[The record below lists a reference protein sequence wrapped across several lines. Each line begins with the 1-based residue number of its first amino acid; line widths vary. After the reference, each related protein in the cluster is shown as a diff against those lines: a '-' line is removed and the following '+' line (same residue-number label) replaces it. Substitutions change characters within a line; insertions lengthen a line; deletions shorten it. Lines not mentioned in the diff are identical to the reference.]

1 MVKDPSSSTPSLALV
16 SGGASGIGRAIAEK
30 LALAGIK
37 VIVADV
43 VPWDGSA
50 EIDHCLCDV
59 TNPEDVDKLYNHIT
73 QTHGHPDVLICCAG
87 RGIHEKLTEGDP
99 AKWQAVLELNLMGTL
114 RLIRSFTP
122 AMVEK
127 GYGDVIIISSVSA
140 GQAYPYGGIYA
151 ASKSALNIIAETLRQ
166 ETLPKLRVTTI
177 APGVTDTHFFEN
189 TISGYN
195 TVESIGYGALSA
207 DEVAETVLF
216 ALRQP
221 RHVSLNHLTIR
232 PTPQPF

>member
-1 MVKDPSSSTPSLALV
+1 MVAGSSSSTPSLVLI
-16 SGGASGIGRAIAEK
+16 SGGASGIGRAVAEK
-30 LALAGIK
+30 LVTAGMTT
-37 VIVADV
+37 VVADIAQAQADTAIHHF
-43 VPWDGSA
+43 P
-50 EIDHCLCDV
+50 CDV
-59 TNPEDVDKLYNHIT
+59 TKPDDMDKLYSHVT
-73 QTHGHPDVLICCAG
+73 QTFGQPDILVCCAG

-99 AKWQAVLELNLMGTL
+99 AKWQAVLELNIMGTL
-114 RLIRSFTP
+114 RLIRAFTP
-122 AMVEK
+122 AMLEK
-127 GYGDVIIISSVSA
+127 GHGDVVIISSVSA

-189 TISGYN
+189 TISGHN
-195 TVESIGYGALSA
+195 TVESIGYGALSP

-216 ALRQP
+216 ALQQP

>member
-1 MVKDPSSSTPSLALV
+1 MAADSLSSTPTLAV
-16 SGGASGIGRAIAEK
+16 ISGGASGIGRAVAEK
-30 LALAGIK
+30 LTLAG
-37 VIVADV
+37 VQVVVADV
-43 VPWDGSA
+43 VPWNGTA

-59 TNPEDVDKLYNHIT
+59 TKPEDIDALYRHVT

-87 RGIHEKLTEGDP
+87 RGIHERLTEGDP
-99 AKWQAVLELNLMGTL
+99 DKWQAVLDLNIMGTL
-114 RLIRSFTP
+114 RLIRAFTP
-122 AMVEK
+122 AMLEH
-127 GYGDVIIISSVSA
+127 GHGDVVITSSVSA

-166 ETLPKLRVTTI
+166 ETLPILRVLTV
-177 APGVTDTHFFEN
+177 APGVTDTRFFEN

-207 DEVAETVLF
+207 GEVAETVLF
-216 ALRQP
+216 ALQQP

>member
-1 MVKDPSSSTPSLALV
+1 MVTDTSPSTPALAV
-16 SGGASGIGRAIAEK
+16 ISGGASGIGKSVSEK
-30 LALAGIK
+30 LASQGIQ
-37 VIVADV
+37 VVVADV
-43 VPWDGSA
+43 ATAPADA
-50 EIDHCLCDV
+50 QADHFTCDV
-59 TNPEDVDKLYNHIT
+59 TNPKDIDALYSYIT
-73 QTHGHPDVLICCAG
+73 QTYSHPDVLVCCAG

-99 AKWQAVLELNLMGTL
+99 AKWQAVLDLNLMGTL
-114 RLIRSFTP
+114 RLIRAFTP
-122 AMVEK
+122 AMLEN
-127 GYGDVIIISSVSA
+127 GHGDVVLISSVSA

-177 APGVTDTHFFEN
+177 APGVTDTSFFEN

-207 DEVAETVLF
+207 EEVAETVLF